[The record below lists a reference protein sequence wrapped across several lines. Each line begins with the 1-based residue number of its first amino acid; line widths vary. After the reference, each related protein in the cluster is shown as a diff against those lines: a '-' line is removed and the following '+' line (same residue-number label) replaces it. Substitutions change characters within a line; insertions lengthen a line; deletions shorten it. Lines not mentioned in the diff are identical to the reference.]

1 MKRRLIN
8 SAERRTKREKQVA
21 LVTGYLRSMVHWQR
35 SIEAAARE
43 ARVSATCLART
54 MRISCKLHP
63 SMLKMFDRGQID
75 TRQADRLTRLRKNQQ
90 RKALQAIML
99 ARPLSRVVDIAR
111 LR

>member
-8 SAERRTKREKQVA
+8 SAERRAKREKQVA
-21 LVTGYLRSMVHWQR
+21 LATAYIKTMGRWQKAT
-35 SIEAAARE
+35 EAAAKE
-43 ARVSATCLART
+43 ARVSATSLART

-75 TRQADRLTRLRKNQQ
+75 IRQADRLTKLRKNQQ
-90 RKALQAIML
+90 HKALPAML
-99 ARPLSRVVDIAR
+99 PTKPLSKVVDISR